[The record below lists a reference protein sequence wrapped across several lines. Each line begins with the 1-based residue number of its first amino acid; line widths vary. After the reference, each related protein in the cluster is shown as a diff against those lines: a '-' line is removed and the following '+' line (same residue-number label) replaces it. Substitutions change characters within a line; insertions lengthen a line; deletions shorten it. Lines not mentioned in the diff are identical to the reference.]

1 MRELEQFERALI
13 NFSIAGRSLDTF
25 VPWVQKTPNSMQLT
39 AALSCHYLYQ
49 LHKQTLTLP
58 ANALPRHRST
68 LSILAWNDPKRSQA
82 LASIVERIIEA
93 EELRTVFGG
102 DARKV

>member
-1 MRELEQFERALI
+1 MRYFEQFERALS
-13 NFSIAGRSLDTF
+13 NFSIAGRSLATF
-25 VPWVQKTPNSMQLT
+25 VPWVRKTPNSIQLT
-39 AALSCHYLYQ
+39 ASLSCHYLNQ
-49 LHKQTLTLP
+49 LHKQTLTLS

-68 LSILAWNDPKRSQA
+68 LSNLAWNDPKRSQA

>member
-1 MRELEQFERALI
+1 
-13 NFSIAGRSLDTF
+13 
-25 VPWVQKTPNSMQLT
+25 
-39 AALSCHYLYQ
+39 
-49 LHKQTLTLP
+49 
-58 ANALPRHRST
+58 